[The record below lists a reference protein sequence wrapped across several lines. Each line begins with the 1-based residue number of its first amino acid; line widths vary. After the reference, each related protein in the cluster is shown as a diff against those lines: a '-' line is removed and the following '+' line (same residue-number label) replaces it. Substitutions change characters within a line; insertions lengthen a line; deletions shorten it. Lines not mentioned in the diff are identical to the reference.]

1 VTDFNSTGIVQHNTI
16 ASSGTYAI
24 TASGAQGG
32 QGYSGGGGLGA
43 KVTGDIV
50 LAAGTVLEIVVGAEG
65 GNSTGQA
72 GGGGGGSF
80 VIETDNGTSAVD
92 IILAVAGGGGGGS
105 SQGGGGGSAAVTGG
119 SGGGNHAGSGGGAD
133 AAGDGGGTGYGGG
146 GGGFTGGAG
155 GGGGNGSVGATS
167 FSGGAASYSAGAG
180 GFGGGGGGYGGGG
193 GGGGYGGG
201 GGGGQGSGSAGG
213 GGGSYL
219 DSSFTATSKTGS
231 TRSGD
236 GFVSIDDVS
245 CFLEGTR
252 IATPAGERAV
262 ESLGIGDLVTTADG
276 RSAAVRW
283 VGRRTM
289 RPEGENGYRFAD
301 PLVYLPIR
309 IRAGALGQALPR
321 RDLLLSTDHAVLIDG
336 LLVQAGALVNGVS
349 VLRQTRLPE
358 TFTYYHIELP
368 DHALVLAEG
377 APAETFVDN
386 VTRMGFDNW
395 AEHEALYGNE
405 PSIAEMPWPRVQSR
419 RQMPMELRERMDDY
433 ARALSTGVEGLLAA

>member
-65 GNSTGQA
+65 GNSSGQA

-80 VIETDNGTSAVD
+80 VIETNNGTSAVD

-119 SGGGNHAGSGGGAD
+119 NGGGNNAGSGGGAD
-133 AAGDGGGTGYGGG
+133 VAGDGGGTGYGGG

-155 GGGGNGSVGATS
+155 GGGNGSVGATS
-167 FSGGAASYSAGAG
+167 FSGGAASHSAGAG

-231 TRSGD
+231 THSGA

-262 ESLGIGDLVTTADG
+262 ETLGIGDLVTTADG